1 MVKDAESHH
10 ATIATRVTSDEDPDS
25 LAAAK
30 AVLGSLKRTIGMPA
44 QDQINSLKLEWL
56 LAHVKFWDTLEKMKQ
71 AAAVEKDI
79 EFCLQHNLLDMAQD
93 AQGCPRGQK
102 YAGDSLSKK
111 GVDELRTM
119 CMDEGISVKEPLF
132 GKHKYLVGLLAKVRA
147 PPVGGM
153 QGFVNSKRTRVH
165 VLREELSLHK
175 QRIVQCKAR
184 LDAAKHERAA
194 KEQKALNKIL
204 SVAAK
209 KEAFVQRTAMR
220 EAAIAQMR
228 AANEERRLR
237 SNQARRAAEIELIR
251 ARRRAARE
259 RATET
264 CQLVADEVQTD
275 SCAPHLSI
283 DASFGG
289 TWEDASASKAW
300 PGGSDDC
307 FSAPGGTWVV
317 IVGPDKVG
325 HRKREYV
332 SVLDAPAEEARVM
345 GYMLRRQRFESTG
358 VVTNAHGEWLRVV
371 SPANGYVRLMSDGE
385 VKDKSNFGE
394 NKCTRPVER
403 VMYHVGVN
411 GYSMGDWRAAWD
423 ELLNMKRLQGDT
435 LLYSKFVSQ
444 RNERNEVAGGRDA
457 AGARVQDGGEV
468 AVLFEWVCKQRELF
482 QDGLLPAE
490 CVAAMET
497 ESFEWDGSKPFLFAE
512 DAARLGFGRGAQVE
526 SDRTQSESSIQSN
539 RQFNQAPAAGTGI
552 RPVHVLQWAK
562 EQLDVLERHFSA
574 ALTTRPSR
582 RRIGPM

>member
-1 MVKDAESHH
+1 MVKDAEPHH

-132 GKHKYLVGLLAKVRA
+132 GKHKYLVGLLAEVRA

-307 FSAPGGTWVV
+307 FS
-317 IVGPDKVG
+317 
-325 HRKREYV
+325 
-332 SVLDAPAEEARVM
+332 PAEEARVM

-444 RNERNEVAGGRDA
+444 RNERKE
-457 AGARVQDGGEV
+457 GGEV

-582 RRIGPM
+582 RRTGPM

>member
-1 MVKDAESHH
+1 MVNEAESRR
-10 ATIATRVTSDEDPDS
+10 ATIATRFTPDEDPDS

-30 AVLGSLKRTIGMPA
+30 AALGSLKRTKVMPA
-44 QDQINSLKLEWL
+44 QDQIHSLKVPWIE
-56 LAHVKFWDTLEKMKQ
+56 AHVKFWDTLEKMKQ

-79 EFCLQHNLLDMAQD
+79 EFCLQHNLLDMAQH
-93 AQGCPRGQK
+93 AHGCPRGRK
-102 YAGDSLSKK
+102 YAGDSLCKK
-111 GVDELRTM
+111 SVDELRTM
-119 CMDEGISVKEPLF
+119 CMNEGISVKEPLF
-132 GKHKYLVGLLAKVRA
+132 GKHKYMMGLLAEVQA

-153 QGFVNSKRTRVH
+153 QGFVNSKRTRVQ

-209 KEAFVQRTAMR
+209 KEAFMQRTAMR

-228 AANEERRLR
+228 AANEEHRLR
-237 SNQARRAAEIELIR
+237 SNQARRAAESELIR

-264 CQLVADEVQTD
+264 CQMVADEVQTD
-275 SCAPHLSI
+275 ACAPHLSI
-283 DASFGG
+283 DAFSGG
-289 TWEDASASKAW
+289 TWEDASASKAG
-300 PGGSDDC
+300 PGGSTDC

-358 VVTNAHGEWLRVV
+358 VVTNAHGEWLRVA

-385 VKDKSNFGE
+385 VKDKGKIGE
-394 NKCTRPVER
+394 NKCTRTVER
-403 VMYHVGVN
+403 VIYHVGVN
-411 GYSMGDWRAAWD
+411 GYSMCDWRAAWD

-435 LLYSKFVSQ
+435 LLYSKFVPQ

-457 AGARVQDGGEV
+457 AGARVQEGGEL

-482 QDGLLPAE
+482 QDGLLPAA
-490 CVAAMET
+490 CVAAMDT
-497 ESFEWDGSKPFLFAE
+497 EGFEWDDSKPFLFAE
-512 DAARLGFGRGAQVE
+512 DAARQGFGRGAQGK
-526 SDRTQSESSIQSN
+526 SDGTQLDSTS
-539 RQFNQAPAAGTGI
+539 QAPATGTSI

-582 RRIGPM
+582 RRTGPM

>member
-1 MVKDAESHH
+1 MVKDAEPHH

-44 QDQINSLKLEWL
+44 QDQINSLKQRWL

-153 QGFVNSKRTRVH
+153 QGFVNSKRTRIH

-289 TWEDASASKAW
+289 TKEDTSASKAW

-332 SVLDAPAEEARVM
+332 SVLDAPAEEARVI

-385 VKDKSNFGE
+385 VKDKANFGE
-394 NKCTRPVER
+394 NKCTRTVER

-444 RNERNEVAGGRDA
+444 RNERKE
-457 AGARVQDGGEV
+457 GGEV

>member
-1 MVKDAESHH
+1 MVKDAEPHH

-132 GKHKYLVGLLAKVRA
+132 GKHKYLVGLLAEVRA

-237 SNQARRAAEIELIR
+237 SNQARRAAKIELIR
-251 ARRRAARE
+251 ARRRATRE

-307 FSAPGGTWVV
+307 FS
-317 IVGPDKVG
+317 
-325 HRKREYV
+325 
-332 SVLDAPAEEARVM
+332 PAEEARVM

-444 RNERNEVAGGRDA
+444 RNERKE
-457 AGARVQDGGEV
+457 GGEV

-582 RRIGPM
+582 RRTGPM